1 MDINI
6 QQYRTR
12 IGLFNLCG
20 PKKVKKWRY
29 YQEKIYQK
37 SPNNLFNCT
46 ATILIY
52 GLLISDYFL
61 CQNRNLR
68 TDNLKGNLVET
79 LDNLNNNNSV
89 KFEDKSDYILEK
101 RRPGCPTQISDLI
114 SPLLATPT
122 GLCWSHL
129 CETNQTCHALLGN
142 RMTRSKGYRLSS
154 WNCAK
159 NWGMG
164 LRIKSNWTER
174 TTTTTDYMTMIKP

>member
-61 CQNRNLR
+61 CQNRVLLETIVMLDKER
-68 TDNLKGNLVET
+68 DGADN
-79 LDNLNNNNSV
+79 
-89 KFEDKSDYILEK
+89 YIS
-101 RRPGCPTQISDLI
+101 G
-114 SPLLATPT
+114 
-122 GLCWSHL
+122 
-129 CETNQTCHALLGN
+129 
-142 RMTRSKGYRLSS
+142 
-154 WNCAK
+154 
-159 NWGMG
+159 
-164 LRIKSNWTER
+164 
-174 TTTTTDYMTMIKP
+174 